1 MLNKL
6 GSRHLTAASNSAVA
20 LARLFL
26 PWLHGLW
33 MLFHFPVS
41 QAKPS
46 TRIQI
51 PAGYNRNACSALRL
65 RMSPIVNR
73 LQIPQR
79 HLRVLLRRR

>member
-6 GSRHLTAASNSAVA
+6 GSRHLTAPRIARSPS
-20 LARLFL
+20 ARLFL
-26 PWLHGLW
+26 PWPHRLW

-73 LQIPQR
+73 LQIPQ
-79 HLRVLLRRR
+79 